1 MKHWNTNV
9 NHMRK
14 KSDTPSLKPQRSKDS
29 SSFSSVS
36 DVGHN
41 KVTEPGEARGLP
53 FLSKAAVRNHQV
65 NQHPPHPA
73 IMVFSCIPHGF
84 SLNLKAFGF
93 LVLSSVLSCA
103 DESRHAAKSTKRCLD
118 HNWSSTSRERRRQR
132 TCGQQLLRPTAAF
145 LKAKLKYV
153 KSHRKMQIE
162 TYHIHHRKG
171 VEIK

>member
-1 MKHWNTNV
+1 
-9 NHMRK
+9 MRR

-29 SSFSSVS
+29 SSLSSVS

-65 NQHPPHPA
+65 NKHPSHPA

-93 LVLSSVLSCA
+93 LVLSSVLSCHVLMRVVTPPKA
-103 DESRHAAKSTKRCLD
+103 PNGALITIEAAPRASGAGNELVASNSSGQRQFSES
-118 HNWSSTSRERRRQR
+118 
-132 TCGQQLLRPTAAF
+132 
-145 LKAKLKYV
+145 
-153 KSHRKMQIE
+153 
-162 TYHIHHRKG
+162 
-171 VEIK
+171 

>member
-1 MKHWNTNV
+1 
-9 NHMRK
+9 MRK

-29 SSFSSVS
+29 SSFSSVFWCRPQQ
-36 DVGHN
+36 GHWAGRSPWLAFPEQSRSSKTIKSTN
-41 KVTEPGEARGLP
+41 IHHILP
-53 FLSKAAVRNHQV
+53 SWF
-65 NQHPPHPA
+65 
-73 IMVFSCIPHGF
+73 FSCIPHGF

-103 DESRHAAKSTKRCLD
+103 DESRHRPPKAPNGALITIEAAPRASGAGNEL
-118 HNWSSTSRERRRQR
+118 
-132 TCGQQLLRPTAAF
+132 CGQQLLRPTAAF